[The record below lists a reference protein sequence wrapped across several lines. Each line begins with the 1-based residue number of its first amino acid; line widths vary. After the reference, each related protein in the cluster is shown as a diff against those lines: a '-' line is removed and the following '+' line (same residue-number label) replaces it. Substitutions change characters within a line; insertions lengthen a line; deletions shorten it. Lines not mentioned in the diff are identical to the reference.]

1 MEEDLGFYVQKWWA
15 YSTLLYK
22 PAETLGRTIQWKPV
36 SWCFLNKNKNVPKN
50 INIFQHSL

>member
-1 MEEDLGFYVQKWWA
+1 MKEDLAFYVQKWWA

-36 SWCFLNKNKNVPKN
+36 SWCFLNKNKNVPEN
-50 INIFQHSL
+50 N